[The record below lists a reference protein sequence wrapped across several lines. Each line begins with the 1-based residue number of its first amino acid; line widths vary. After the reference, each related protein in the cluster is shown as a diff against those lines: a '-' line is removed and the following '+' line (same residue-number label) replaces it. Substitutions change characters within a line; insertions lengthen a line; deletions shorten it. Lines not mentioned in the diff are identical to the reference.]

1 MRSIKVLST
10 KKLTSSQ
17 REIIRNTNIDL
28 VEYNA
33 ISVEKQAVKITEK
46 IENAIITSQNAA
58 QIIIESKIPI
68 NKVFCVGNK
77 TTALLIENGYVVSKT
92 AKNALELAQFIVK
105 NHKNDSFVFFC
116 GDKRRAELS
125 NMLLESKIGLT
136 EEILYKTT
144 LNLQKF
150 EEKFD
155 GILFFSPSGVQSYV
169 QENSTEN
176 SIAFCI
182 GSTTAKEVKKHT
194 SNIIISKIS
203 SVENVLIQVQNI
215 FAKY

>member
-1 MRSIKVLST
+1 MGSNTVLST
-10 KKLTSSQ
+10 KKLTPSQ
-17 REIIRNTNIDL
+17 GKIIRNTNIDL

-33 ISVEKQAVKITEK
+33 ISIERLAVKITEK
-46 IENAIITSQNAA
+46 IDNAIVTSQNAA
-58 QIIIESKIPI
+58 RIIIESKIPV
-68 NKVFCVGNK
+68 NKLFCVGNK
-77 TTALLIENGYVVSKT
+77 TTTLLIENGYFVSKE

-116 GDKRRAELS
+116 GDKRRAELP
-125 NMLLESKIGLT
+125 NMLLESKISFM

-155 GILFFSPSGVQSYV
+155 GVLFFSPSGVQSYV
-169 QENSTEN
+169 QENSLEN

-182 GSTTAKEVKKHT
+182 GNTTAKEAEKHT
-194 SNIIISKIS
+194 SNIIISDIS
-203 SVENVLIQVQNI
+203 SVENVLGQVQNT
-215 FAKY
+215 FARY

>member
-1 MRSIKVLST
+1 MRGVKVLST
-10 KKLTSSQ
+10 KKLTPSQ
-17 REIIRNTNIDL
+17 REIILNRNIDL
-28 VEYNA
+28 VEYDA
-33 ISVEKQAVKITEK
+33 ISIERLAIKITEN

-58 QIIIESKIPI
+58 RIIVGSKTPI

-116 GDKRRAELS
+116 GDKIRVELP
-125 NMLLESKIGLT
+125 NMLLENKIGFT
-136 EEILYKTT
+136 EEILYKTI

-169 QENSTEN
+169 QENSFEN

-182 GSTTAKEVKKHT
+182 GNTTSKEAKKYT
-194 SNIIISKIS
+194 SNIIVSKMS
-203 SVENVLIQVQNI
+203 SVENVLIQVQNT
-215 FAKY
+215 FARY